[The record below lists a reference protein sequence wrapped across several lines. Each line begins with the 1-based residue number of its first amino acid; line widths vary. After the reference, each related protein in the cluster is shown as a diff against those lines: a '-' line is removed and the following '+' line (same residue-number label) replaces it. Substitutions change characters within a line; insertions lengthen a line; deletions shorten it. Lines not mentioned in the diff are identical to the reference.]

1 MRLTTEQ
8 LERRRANMEARK
20 AAREAREAQEKA
32 DKALV
37 LETLRAVLKD
47 PEATTEQ
54 RLFAVTVLDKV
65 KYYNFIPHDTKS
77 ADDLIADFARRLEEA
92 QEK

>member
-1 MRLTTEQ
+1 MDKETRKQRAEA
-8 LERRRANMEARK
+8 RRAW
-20 AAREAREAQEKA
+20 REAQAAEREQ

-37 LETLRAVLKD
+37 LEALRAVLRD
-47 PEATTEQ
+47 PASTSEQ

>member
-1 MRLTTEQ
+1 MDKETRKQRAEA
-8 LERRRANMEARK
+8 RRAW
-20 AAREAREAQEKA
+20 REAQAAEREQ

-37 LETLRAVLKD
+37 LEALRAVLQD
-47 PEATTEQ
+47 PAATTDQ

-65 KYYNFIPHDTKS
+65 KYYGFVPNDTKS
-77 ADDLIADFARRLEEA
+77 ADALIADFAKRLEEA

>member
-1 MRLTTEQ
+1 MDKETRKQRAEA
-8 LERRRANMEARK
+8 RRAW
-20 AAREAREAQEKA
+20 REAQAAEREQ

-37 LETLRAVLKD
+37 LEALRAVLRD
-47 PEATTEQ
+47 PASTSEQ

-65 KYYNFIPHDTKS
+65 KYYSFIPHDTKS